1 MQKYGLPRKR
11 NLSGEFFWCEKITK
25 KIDTK
30 IEVMSG
36 KVSTDELSEGAL
48 ANGDVARNDGKITLE
63 DVMTLLYYL
72 SGRITSFES

>member
-1 MQKYGLPRKR
+1 MDSPEREIFLG
-11 NLSGEFFWCEKITK
+11 SFFGEKITK

-30 IEVMSG
+30 LEVMSG

>member
-1 MQKYGLPRKR
+1 MDSPEREIFLGSFL
-11 NLSGEFFWCEKITK
+11 CE

-36 KVSTDELSEGAL
+36 KVATDELSEGAL
-48 ANGDVARNDGKITLE
+48 VNGDVARNDGKITLE

>member
-1 MQKYGLPRKR
+1 MDSPEREIFLG
-11 NLSGEFFWCEKITK
+11 SFFIVQKITK

-30 IEVMSG
+30 LEVMSG

>member
-1 MQKYGLPRKR
+1 MRVAYQK
-11 NLSGEFFWCEKITK
+11 SFWGVFLCEKITK

-30 IEVMSG
+30 LEVMSG

>member
-1 MQKYGLPRKR
+1 M
-11 NLSGEFFWCEKITK
+11 CEKITK

-30 IEVMSG
+30 LEVMSG

-72 SGRITSFES
+72 RGRITSFES

>member
-1 MQKYGLPRKR
+1 MDSPEREIVLGSFL
-11 NLSGEFFWCEKITK
+11 CEKITK

-30 IEVMSG
+30 LEVMSG

>member
-1 MQKYGLPRKR
+1 
-11 NLSGEFFWCEKITK
+11 
-25 KIDTK
+25 
-30 IEVMSG
+30 MSG

-72 SGRITSFES
+72 SGRITSFDS

>member
-1 MQKYGLPRKR
+1 MDSPEREIFLGSFL
-11 NLSGEFFWCEKITK
+11 CEKRTK

-48 ANGDVARNDGKITLE
+48 VNGDVARNDGKITLE

>member
-1 MQKYGLPRKR
+1 M
-11 NLSGEFFWCEKITK
+11 CEKITK

-36 KVSTDELSEGAL
+36 KVSTDELSKGAL
-48 ANGDVARNDGKITLE
+48 VNGDVAKKKKKITLE

>member
-1 MQKYGLPRKR
+1 MSLTDLMYML
-11 NLSGEFFWCEKITK
+11 
-25 KIDTK
+25 
-30 IEVMSG
+30 EVMSG

-72 SGRITSFES
+72 RGRITSFES

>member
-1 MQKYGLPRKR
+1 MDSPEREIFLG
-11 NLSGEFFWCEKITK
+11 SFFGVKNNQ

-30 IEVMSG
+30 LEVMSG

>member
-1 MQKYGLPRKR
+1 MDSPERELFLG
-11 NLSGEFFWCEKITK
+11 SFFWCEKITK